1 MAEIK
6 IRNTAEIQSEIFS
19 NKERINKLTEKISVL
34 KELVGEA
41 Q

>member
-19 NKERINKLTEKISVL
+19 NMERINKLMDRISVL
-34 KELVGEA
+34 KELVGETP
-41 Q
+41 

>member
-1 MAEIK
+1 MSEK
-6 IRNTAEIQSEIFS
+6 VRNTAEIQSELFS

-34 KELVGEA
+34 KELAGET